1 VGATAVVGA
10 LATAALSLSVVPAD
24 AAVNGGRSIEVF
36 TGSNLV
42 ALTSYP
48 ANAQVKVEV
57 LRRGFVI
64 ASATKTTDGTGTIEM
79 NHVGAEAN
87 DCFDPPSS
95 PDLVPRDTI
104 RTTIVSSGVQDTS
117 MVRGVWIDDIQY
129 DVPTAND
136 ITVSGRVILGTG
148 PAAVKPGVDVLEL
161 RINKDTAWD
170 GTGRRD
176 KREDIAASV
185 NPDGTW
191 SHVMSGS
198 VADVNEA
205 EASSESFL
213 EWSSGAAAEAAFPPE
228 LTVAE
233 FGPAEVLVGCPP
245 TQQGPTAP
253 QLAAAQ
259 DSGTKGDHV
268 TNRSANL
275 TFRGIAGPDLDG
287 ATVEPGANAEVQL
300 RVDGAVAQ
308 TGSAGAN
315 GVYELNVPT
324 LAPGTHSL
332 MVRTRDAGGAF
343 FDSPAR
349 TVRVDTSIP
358 SAALRRVGPTPLHLA
373 GPEELRAVYHVSE
386 AAALKAKIEHVS
398 PNRTVRTFALRNTP
412 SAGLVEYLWNGKNET
427 RSDVSP
433 GTYRMLVTVMD
444 VAGNQSTERV
454 RFRVVR

>member
-1 VGATAVVGA
+1 V
-10 LATAALSLSVVPAD
+10 S
-24 AAVNGGRSIEVF
+24 
-36 TGSNLV
+36 
-42 ALTSYP
+42 
-48 ANAQVKVEV
+48 VEV
-57 LRRGFVI
+57 LRHGVVI
-64 ASATKTTDGTGTIEM
+64 GHTVKTTDFEGVIEI
-79 NHVGAEAN
+79 NHVGAEAD

-95 PDLVPRDTI
+95 PDVMPGDTI
-104 RTTIVSSGVQDTS
+104 RTTVVNNPANRDTS
-117 MVRGVWIDDIQY
+117 VVHGVWIDDIQY